1 MLGAK
6 ESMNSNFT
14 EEGFIKAYSSF
25 IKEFESMPS
34 KPLFILVTPI
44 YSAASV
50 VNSDKSKPFKLNE
63 LDGTNFETDN
73 YPHLVQT
80 RKTDMAIQVVKV
92 AEANKIPFE
101 NVVDSEKLLKADN
114 QNTMNDTIHPNEHGY
129 GILAQELYMRL
140 AMSRNLKQ
148 RVM

>member
-1 MLGAK
+1 
-6 ESMNSNFT
+6 
-14 EEGFIKAYSSF
+14 
-25 IKEFESMPS
+25 
-34 KPLFILVTPI
+34 
-44 YSAASV
+44 V